1 MSRSEGKGGLLGMYI
16 ICAAIGIV
24 VGMIFGYP
32 GVGGVIGL
40 CVAGGIHLL
49 MLLFAYAFVKLIMSF
64 FDSVSGRR

>member
-1 MSRSEGKGGLLGMYI
+1 MSRKESASSLLGMYI
-16 ICAAIGIV
+16 ICALIGMLA
-24 VGMIFGYP
+24 GAGFGNWLM
-32 GVGGVIGL
+32 GTVIGL